1 VPQVRQSVPGPKKM
15 GEAQR
20 SLLLYW
26 PQTSLSIL
34 KWIALLRVRL
44 VKTSAA
50 NEIVGT
56 PGRQSVMQRKAF
68 VGLRPSFSSHLR
80 FGERGAPV
88 DFLRCLL

>member
-1 VPQVRQSVPGPKKM
+1 VQEIRIPGPKKM

-34 KWIALLRVRL
+34 KWIALLRLRL
-44 VKTSAA
+44 VKAWRR
-50 NEIVGT
+50 NEIVGA

-68 VGLRPSFSSHLR
+68 VGLRPSFSSHVR
-80 FGERGAPV
+80 WGERGAPV
-88 DFLRCLL
+88 DFLQCLL